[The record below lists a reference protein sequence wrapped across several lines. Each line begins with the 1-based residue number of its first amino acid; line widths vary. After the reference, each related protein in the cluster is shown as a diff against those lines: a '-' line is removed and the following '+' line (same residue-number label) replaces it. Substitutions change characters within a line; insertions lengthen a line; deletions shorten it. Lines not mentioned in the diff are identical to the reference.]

1 MKRVTVL
8 LAAGI
13 LLLAAVTLPT
23 FRAGAQETV
32 VTDDNLDQA
41 VANAK
46 TPADHEAIAAYYE
59 KEAADNEAKAKLHH
73 SNHKTYERYPPFR
86 GLKAAPNMASHC
98 DGLGK
103 YFHEAAEQ
111 DKALAVGHREM
122 AKRAGAETRQ

>member
-23 FRAGAQETV
+23 FRAGAQGTV

-46 TPADHEAIAAYYE
+46 TPADHEAIAAYYD
-59 KEAADNEAKAKLHH
+59 KEAADNTAKATLHH
-73 SNHKTYERYPPFR
+73 AVHHNYVKFR
-86 GLKAAPNMASHC
+86 WKQSDMGPHC
-98 DGLGK
+98 DELAK
-103 YFHEAAEQ
+103 WYQRTADQ
-111 DKALAVGHREM
+111 DKDLAAGHREM
-122 AKRAGAETRQ
+122 AKKVGSQTGQ